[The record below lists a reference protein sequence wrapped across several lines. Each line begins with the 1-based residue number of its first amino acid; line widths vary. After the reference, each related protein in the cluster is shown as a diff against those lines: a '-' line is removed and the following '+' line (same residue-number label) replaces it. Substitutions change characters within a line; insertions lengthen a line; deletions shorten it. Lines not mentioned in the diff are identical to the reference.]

1 MQATTLRPKKAT
13 YSNGRYYVHGWKN
26 DRGTFTVIAA
36 KRGQFRR
43 GFGTTIA
50 SHTCATYEQAAN
62 EFQLLK
68 ASIDT
73 IVNTAAAK
81 RSVKSD
87 ARKVAIAAYKVNTP
101 NPWKVGDLCHTSW
114 GYDQTN
120 VDGAFQVIA
129 VHSRTKIIV
138 RPIGGEVEDT
148 GYMQGKFT
156 PVKDRFTGAAIIVQA
171 GFSYWP
177 HSTSGNGCSESW
189 AVKGHNLYE
198 TKPGQSHHFSSY
210 A

>member
-1 MQATTLRPKKAT
+1 MQATTLQIKKAT

-43 GFGTTIA
+43 SPQTWI
-50 SHTCATYEQAAN
+50 SHTLLATYEDACTQFALLRTEIDRIVSEAA
-62 EFQLLK
+62 
-68 ASIDT
+68 T
-73 IVNTAAAK
+73 K
-81 RSVKSD
+81 RATKSD
-87 ARKVAIAAYKVNTP
+87 ARKTAIAAFKATTP
-101 NPWKVGDLCHTSW
+101 NPWKVGDMCHTSW

-120 VDGAFQVIA
+120 VDAFQVIE
-129 VHSRTKIIV
+129 VKSRTTIVV

-148 GYMQGKFT
+148 AYMQGKFT
-156 PVKDRFTGAAIIVQA
+156 PVKDRFTGQPITVVA
-171 GFSYWP
+171 GFGYWP
-177 HSTSGNGCSESW
+177 HATSGNGCSESW
-189 AVKGHNLYE
+189 AVKGHSLYE